1 MARGTGN
8 GASFPSPKNIQHLIV
23 IVKMN
28 DDASITSLV
37 DKVLEEV
44 ECTESRASKMD
55 VDDLLK

>member
-1 MARGTGN
+1 MARGAGN
-8 GASFPSPKNIQHLIV
+8 GTSLPSLEIMLHLIV
-23 IVKMN
+23 TVKMN

-37 DKVLEEV
+37 DKVLEDV

>member
-1 MARGTGN
+1 MARGAGN
-8 GASFPSPKNIQHLIV
+8 GTSFPSLEIMLHLIV

-37 DKVLEEV
+37 DKVLEDV
-44 ECTESRASKMD
+44 EYTESRASKMD